1 MGFTLRKICNGKEIW
16 VGKHNIVKFISTHS
30 NSERSMGRMV
40 TLKLTFTQPDCG
52 WHQHEFKVDTNKNQ
66 ADKWSRWAL
75 FIFSTSFVGFA
86 KYSIKMI
93 WLRNL
98 QILSKKTV
106 AKKSE
111 FVTFINK
118 NLQKS
123 LWKCDIFY
131 QVTWSHCT
139 KWVSEEQRIGHGE
152 RPDDMVV
159 YGHETKKWLA
169 DSIAWLHR
177 TQDMSA
183 WALRPP
189 FVECVFGWEN
199 IPSNFSKFKASVLAI
214 RVSSAS
220 INILTHV
227 LI

>member
-1 MGFTLRKICNGKEIW
+1 MIPLESHSKITYWNSWWTTSVIVWKATWAYQKKKKKSYMGFTLRKICNGKEIW

-75 FIFSTSFVGFA
+75 FIFSTSFVGFGM
-86 KYSIKMI
+86 YSIKMI

-98 QILSKKTV
+98 QILSNKTV

-152 RPDDMVV
+152 RPNDMVV
-159 YGHETKKWLA
+159 YGHETEVV
-169 DSIAWLHR
+169 DRFH
-177 TQDMSA
+177 
-183 WALRPP
+183 
-189 FVECVFGWEN
+189 C
-199 IPSNFSKFKASVLAI
+199 
-214 RVSSAS
+214 
-220 INILTHV
+220 
-227 LI
+227 LIT